1 MDSVTPSSDKT
12 FRVSLKSRS
21 IWLLIST
28 VLLGYGTTKAQ
39 EKPAFDESV
48 AAGKAIPNP
57 NDLLETLAFTRH
69 QSVQNFLNLD
79 TKQREWIDDLLLK
92 TQGVPSGVETTSFYT
107 KESDFRDLEYRKTIQ
122 RLAAEIR
129 TKRREMAAEMLDPVQ
144 QEKLRLVALFAEV
157 RRTGLKASLL
167 EGFLG
172 ETLELNDGQK
182 QSIEISLAKIARQY
196 KNDMTAVIK
205 SIETDLTA
213 TLSPEQ
219 VEKWSKLIGPAFY
232 FEPTESEA
240 RIKRVMANY
249 GRKYGNYNPRSP
261 ASLSS
266 IVVRREVTEEL
277 NLSAEQMAM
286 LESLRP
292 SSPVTSQFLQQL
304 NPAQS
309 RRLSQLEYRYEI
321 FQMGIHYSLTEGR
334 LGKALEITKSQA
346 QAILDQRLA
355 HSNLVREAVDKNTR
369 TALIAICNQ
378 LNSDQRTLVES
389 LSQVNCDGLE

>member
-219 VEKWSKLIGPAFY
+219 VEKWSKLIGPTFY
-232 FEPTESEA
+232 FESTESEA
-240 RIKRVMANY
+240 RIKRVMANH

-321 FQMGIHYSLTEGR
+321 FQMGIHYSLTDGR

-355 HSNLVREAVDKNTR
+355 HSNLVREAVDKN
-369 TALIAICNQ
+369 
-378 LNSDQRTLVES
+378 
-389 LSQVNCDGLE
+389 

>member
-1 MDSVTPSSDKT
+1 
-12 FRVSLKSRS
+12 
-21 IWLLIST
+21 
-28 VLLGYGTTKAQ
+28 
-39 EKPAFDESV
+39 
-48 AAGKAIPNP
+48 
-57 NDLLETLAFTRH
+57 
-69 QSVQNFLNLD
+69 
-79 TKQREWIDDLLLK
+79 
-92 TQGVPSGVETTSFYT
+92 
-107 KESDFRDLEYRKTIQ
+107 
-122 RLAAEIR
+122 
-129 TKRREMAAEMLDPVQ
+129 
-144 QEKLRLVALFAEV
+144 
-157 RRTGLKASLL
+157 
-167 EGFLG
+167 
-172 ETLELNDGQK
+172 
-182 QSIEISLAKIARQY
+182 
-196 KNDMTAVIK
+196 
-205 SIETDLTA
+205 
-213 TLSPEQ
+213 
-219 VEKWSKLIGPAFY
+219 
-232 FEPTESEA
+232 
-240 RIKRVMANY
+240 MANY

-304 NPAQS
+304 NPTQS

-321 FQMGIHYSLTEGR
+321 FQMGIHYSLTDGR